1 MIVIVIVFVIVI
13 VIVIVIAAGA
23 SAVTPEAVN
32 ERVPLTGLRDS
43 AVVTAPAWRY
53 PRPPLILKGVVA

>member
-1 MIVIVIVFVIVI
+1 MIVIVIVF
-13 VIVIVIAAGA
+13 VIAAGA